1 MSKSVVTI
9 SRNWNNPKIITTITG
24 EKISIQMS
32 IEDFVTALK
41 AEIGSV
47 TWVVTKAAFD
57 TKLDE
62 AVSRVIEGIKDESA
76 KVM

>member
-9 SRNWNNPKIITTITG
+9 SRNWNNPKITTTITG
-24 EKISIQMS
+24 EHISIQMS

-47 TWVVTKAAFD
+47 TWVMTKAGFEAR
-57 TKLDE
+57 LDA
-62 AVSRVIEGIKDESA
+62 AVATVLQGMKDETV
-76 KVM
+76 KVV